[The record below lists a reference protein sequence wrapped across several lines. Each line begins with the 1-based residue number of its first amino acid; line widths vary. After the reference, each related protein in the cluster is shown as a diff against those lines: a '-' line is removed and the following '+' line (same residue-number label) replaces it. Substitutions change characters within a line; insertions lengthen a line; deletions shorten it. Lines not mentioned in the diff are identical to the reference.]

1 MRTPLRHSSIRLLL
15 LLLLPTLAITTGA
28 KGEGLAAGCFRR
40 PTFAHDRGLTHLSD
54 IVVLATAAP
63 DTIQLYSVAQARVTN
78 TLKAADRLQDM
89 AVSALDPNGRRNP
102 RAYVVS
108 KSAHVAAYDLRQ
120 NSILADIP
128 LSDDPEASGGSVAV
142 SPNGRYVAV
151 GRGDREFQIRSV
163 AVLNAAQLDQVVAS
177 VEFNGD
183 LQDLVANPNPEF
195 PELYIV
201 NDKASKI
208 RIYNFETQQY
218 ADSIFDLTGSP
229 SAFVVSPDGRLAMAS
244 INARNKVVFVDL
256 TTKVLFYEVILS
268 GRNPGELA
276 SPHQIA
282 FTPDGSTAYVTDRRV
297 RGLLYRIDLGPI
309 RRAMAGQGDLAG
321 IDQSTVVTAKQMPF
335 LLTDANFIPEKIA
348 VSADSNFMYVAGSNA
363 THFSVINLRPV
374 SELAQADPAKF
385 GFLPELVQS
394 QARLAPPELND
405 GLYEVQGINLAKD
418 PVTLGVLYGASDMV
432 FRFTDPKEGEPATP
446 AE

>member
-1 MRTPLRHSSIRLLL
+1 
-15 LLLLPTLAITTGA
+15 
-28 KGEGLAAGCFRR
+28 
-40 PTFAHDRGLTHLSD
+40 
-54 IVVLATAAP
+54 
-63 DTIQLYSVAQARVTN
+63 
-78 TLKAADRLQDM
+78 
-89 AVSALDPNGRRNP
+89 
-102 RAYVVS
+102 
-108 KSAHVAAYDLRQ
+108 VAAYDLRQ

-163 AVLNAAQLDQVVAS
+163 AVLNAAQLDQVAAS